1 MEVINFKEK
10 KVILLTTEE
19 NEPYQNQKKNIINA
33 KNFNVYYRKYYKNR
47 DQCHFTRKYKR
58 TGHDSCNLRYK

>member
-19 NEPYQNQKKNIINA
+19 NEPYQNQKKI
-33 KNFNVYYRKYYKNR
+33 
-47 DQCHFTRKYKR
+47 
-58 TGHDSCNLRYK
+58 S

>member
-19 NEPYQNQKKNIINA
+19 NEPYQNQKK
-33 KNFNVYYRKYYKNR
+33 K
-47 DQCHFTRKYKR
+47 
-58 TGHDSCNLRYK
+58 S